1 MQEDIEEVVPA
12 EAETQGR
19 HDTATI
25 NIGTNDNQTENMIP
39 VTKEEHEKLHKAT
52 VKGDWNEADSIIKN
66 KKHAVELEMSKDG
79 STILHLAVGIG
90 HNEFVENLLWYIK
103 DGDLCKRRSS
113 DGSTA
118 LHIAAI
124 VGNRYAAHLL
134 LEENKNLLRI
144 EDHKGDVAWH
154 KAYENMHLDTLVY
167 LFKASGTVAIT
178 TRCLFL
184 HG

>member
-39 VTKEEHEKLHKAT
+39 VTIDEYEKLHKAT
-52 VKGDWNEADSIIKN
+52 VKGDWYKAESIIRN

-134 LEENKNLLRI
+134 VDKDKSLLLI
-144 EDHKGDVAWH
+144 KDHKGNEALH